1 VIGCSHSSYRRAGK
15 HAVDAPA
22 RVLRL
27 FVDTRWRH
35 EKIGV
40 SSPKK
45 QHVWYYADWTAP
57 FGAKLVRSLEV
68 HRRK

>member
-1 VIGCSHSSYRRAGK
+1 VIAGSHSSYRQAGK

-22 RVLRL
+22 RALRL
-27 FVDTRWRH
+27 FVDARWRH

-40 SSPKK
+40 NSPKK
-45 QHVWYYADWTAP
+45 QDVWYYADWTAP
-57 FGAKLVRSLEV
+57 FGAKWVRSLEV